1 MKFDAKK
8 YDEERREFLAKFR
21 KLTPEGY
28 PTFDQDKYYD
38 SLPTEELVS
47 LRDKTVSD
55 LERNPDFG
63 TKFYSDFVVYL
74 NKRIEARNE

>member
-1 MKFDAKK
+1 MEFDAKK
-8 YDEERREFLAKFR
+8 HDEERRAFLAKFR

-38 SLPTEELVS
+38 LLPTEELVA

-55 LERNPDFG
+55 LERSPNFG
-63 TKFYSDFVVYL
+63 TEFYSNFVVYL

>member
-1 MKFDAKK
+1 MTFDAKK

-21 KLTPEGY
+21 KMTPEGY

-38 SLPTEELVS
+38 SLPTEELVA

-55 LERNPDFG
+55 LVRNPNFG
-63 TKFYSDFVVYL
+63 TKFYTEFAEYL
-74 NKRIEARNE
+74 TKRIEARNE